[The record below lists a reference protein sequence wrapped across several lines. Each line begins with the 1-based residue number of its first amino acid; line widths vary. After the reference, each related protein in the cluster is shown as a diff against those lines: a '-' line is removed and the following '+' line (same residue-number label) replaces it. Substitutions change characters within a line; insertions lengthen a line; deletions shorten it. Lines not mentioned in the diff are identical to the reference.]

1 VPHRDGEIANIT
13 AVTIAILAG
22 LLGLAPPT
30 SPVELRPGFVM
41 LSPVGVAV
49 PRLGS
54 TADTR
59 IARQA
64 LGPSYGWG
72 FAAGINLQPVP
83 GLLLGF
89 AGSFDQVIWSVRD
102 YRPGDELG
110 AGERE
115 QVLCFAGDCYGWN
128 ERVVGSLLRLGLDLR
143 IGWVGRRVLVWA
155 LVSPHVGVSRLRL
168 ECNDARDLHCDRK
181 HTDVGP
187 GLGGGLG
194 SAFRFVDYFAL
205 GIEAN
210 IDHEW
215 LDDFD
220 DPFEAVRTWQVG
232 LVALFS
238 F

>member
-1 VPHRDGEIANIT
+1 MA
-13 AVTIAILAG
+13 IAILAG

-30 SPVELRPGFVM
+30 SPAELEPGFVM
-41 LSPVGVAV
+41 LSPLGIAV

-59 IARQA
+59 VARQA
-64 LGPSYGWG
+64 LLPSYGWG

-83 GLLLGF
+83 NVLLGF

-102 YRPGDELG
+102 YEPGDAFGSGEL
-110 AGERE
+110 E
-115 QVLCFAGDCYGWN
+115 QVVCFAGDCYGWN

-143 IGWVGRRVLVWA
+143 IGGVGRRWLAWA
-155 LVSPHVGVSRLRL
+155 LVSPHVAVSRLRL
-168 ECNDARDLHCDRK
+168 ECNNAREAHCDRK

-194 SAFRFVDYFAL
+194 AAFRFVDSFAL
-205 GIEAN
+205 GIEAKV
-210 IDHEW
+210 DHEW

-220 DPFEAVRTWQVG
+220 DPFEAVRTGELG